1 MVPNKRTS
9 ENIPI
14 HKLYEINISLR
25 LIVLMTSERVQA
37 STNNITSNFGIIL
50 TVGLVR
56 GIKQILT
63 GSINIERTQ
72 RKMCRFMFWRDFIE
86 AYEAVKLRSSFF
98 WDVAVEVVVEA
109 VVVVVNIMIII
120 ITVNICCS

>member
-1 MVPNKRTS
+1 
-9 ENIPI
+9 
-14 HKLYEINISLR
+14 
-25 LIVLMTSERVQA
+25 
-37 STNNITSNFGIIL
+37 
-50 TVGLVR
+50 
-56 GIKQILT
+56 
-63 GSINIERTQ
+63 
-72 RKMCRFMFWRDFIE
+72 MFWRDFIE